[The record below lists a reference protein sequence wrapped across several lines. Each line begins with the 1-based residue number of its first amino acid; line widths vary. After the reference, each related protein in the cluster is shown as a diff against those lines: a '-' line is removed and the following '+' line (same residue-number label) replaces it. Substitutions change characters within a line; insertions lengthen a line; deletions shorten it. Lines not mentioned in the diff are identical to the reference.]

1 MKNTVNMS
9 SNVASDRKYGIAVC
23 LCAIFGLL
31 GFHHFYLGRFAHGLL
46 DLSMTIG
53 AVVLLMMDNPLGI
66 ALLVVDIIHT
76 LVITVML
83 LIGAYRDGNG
93 NIVPYPGQFK

>member
-1 MKNTVNMS
+1 MTNTVNIS
-9 SNVASDRKYGIAVC
+9 SNAASDRKYGIAVC

-31 GFHHFYLGRFAHGLL
+31 GVHHFYLGRFAHGLL

-53 AVVLLMMDNPLGI
+53 AVVLFLIDNPLGI

-76 LVITVML
+76 LVITIML
-83 LIGAYRDGNG
+83 LIGAYKDGNG
-93 NIVPYPGQFK
+93 NIVSYPGQFK